1 MSVGVSPF
9 EISSAAG
16 VSALRAV
23 GVARL
28 SAKRIAGETVAID
41 IDEEGPLRLRF
52 PRIKA
57 EGVLE
62 GVIVNTG
69 GGVAGGD
76 RLKFEVMAGEGAR
89 VSVTSQAAEKI
100 YRSTASDADASISVR
115 LHAKEDAQLS
125 WVPQESILFD
135 RARISRSIEAEVE
148 KGATLTICESVVFGR
163 VAMGETVESGKLKD
177 RWTLRRGGRLV
188 FADALTLDG
197 SIDRILARPAVACG
211 SIAAGTNVQAAPE
224 AESRID
230 SVRAALDQTIA
241 EQEGIEAGASAFD
254 GLLTVRVLAQDSLGL
269 RAAMLA
275 ALSALG
281 SEPPRAFS
289 L

>member
-9 EISSAAG
+9 EVSSASG

-28 SAKRIAGETVAID
+28 SATRIAGETVAID

-52 PRIKA
+52 PRIRA

-62 GVIVNTG
+62 AVIVNTG

-76 RLKFEVMAGEGAR
+76 KLTFEIVAGEGAR
-89 VSVTSQAAEKI
+89 VAVTSQAAEKI

-115 LHAKEDAQLS
+115 LHAKKDARLA

-135 RARISRSIEAEVE
+135 RARVSRTIDAEIADNAE
-148 KGATLTICESVVFGR
+148 LTICEAVIFGR
-163 VAMGETVESGKLKD
+163 AAMGETVASGRLKD
-177 RWTLRRGGRLV
+177 RWTVRRGGKLI
-188 FADALTLDG
+188 FADALALDG
-197 SIDRILARPAVACG
+197 SIDKILVRPAVARG
-211 SIAAGTNVQAAPE
+211 SIAAGTIVHVSPG
-224 AESRID
+224 AESKLDR
-230 SVRAALDQTIA
+230 VRAALDQTAA
-241 EQEGIEAGASAFD
+241 EQEGIEAGVSAFD

-269 RAAMLA
+269 RAAILA

-281 SEPPRAFS
+281 AEPPRAFS